1 MELPITTE
9 ELRLIKQAVS
19 HEINDNSYCKCQAH
33 SPQLRERLE
42 QEGRMLVEIETK
54 LNNILTT
61 K

>member
-19 HEINDNSYCKCQAH
+19 HEINDNSYCKCQAR
-33 SPQLRERLE
+33 SQELRERLE
-42 QEGRMLVEIETK
+42 REGKMLREIENK

-61 K
+61 